1 MNSYQVQDIRLMYEA
16 VYNDELREKAEE
28 YNNEVY
34 DEDIVEETTEYFY
47 DAELNEDADVFDY
60 VLEYL
65 VSEGYADTV
74 QDAVSI
80 MANMNGEDIDAILS
94 ETKLG
99 YAAQKLAMKKSKEGK
114 KKSAEVAGRL
124 ASRQIHDP
132 ESDLEKQKS
141 RKVRQQQSRQRQ
153 SRERG
158 DDRDHG
164 SMSAAERNPSMR

>member
-1 MNSYQVQDIRLMYEA
+1 MNSHQVQDIRLMYEA

-28 YNNEVY
+28 YNNEMY
-34 DEDIVEETTEYFY
+34 NEDVVEEATEYFY

-99 YAAQKLAMKKSKEGK
+99 YAAQKLAMKKSREGK
-114 KKSAEVAGRL
+114 EKSAQTAGRL
-124 ASRQIHDP
+124 ARKQIHDP
-132 ESDLEKQKS
+132 ESDLERQKN
-141 RKVRQQQSRQRQ
+141 KKMRQQQARQRQ
-153 SRERG
+153 NRER
-158 DDRDHG
+158 DDGRDHG